1 LKLSTTTPTRTDSTF
16 EAFRSK
22 VAEAHTR
29 VVESNVFDWVT
40 GEYYGEYI
48 TTPYTPEP
56 TLYTKGTPARLGE
69 NWFIEDD
76 GTASPLA
83 PIENRPQ
90 STDLAPVIE
99 LFPQKPSVEVRS
111 SPIRGPKPQVI
122 SNLIAPALC
131 ILKFEQRPTPWL
143 DDIAFGA
150 IYTGPGLI
158 NGKHSVSLADVKKV
172 LRLSV
177 ISTATAATCLLNH
190 ERQPMSTRQLQ
201 RVVEAAR
208 TALRGV
214 VLHLERHPQILQS
227 IDMQVDFNRL
237 WRRQEVHPESSSS
250 NEHSMKQ
257 QALELI
263 RSNTPTKAIAREL
276 GISKNTVKVWR
287 KEANTDPEEGGVN
300 SS

>member
-1 LKLSTTTPTRTDSTF
+1 MKLSATTPPRTDSTF
-16 EAFRSK
+16 EALRSK

-29 VVESNVFDWVT
+29 VIESHVFDRMT

-56 TLYTKGTPARLGE
+56 THYTRGTPARLGE

-122 SNLIAPALC
+122 NNLIAPALC

-150 IYTGPGLI
+150 ICTGPGLI
-158 NGKHSVSLADVKKV
+158 SGKHSVSLADVKKV

-190 ERQPMSTRQLQ
+190 ERQPMSTRQIQ

-208 TALRGV
+208 TALRGIA
-214 VLHLERHPQILQS
+214 LHLERHPDILRS
-227 IDMQVDFNRL
+227 IDAQIDFDKFWTSNDD
-237 WRRQEVHPESSSS
+237 QTKSDAPAQHPK
-250 NEHSMKQ
+250 KQ
-257 QALELI
+257 QALEMI
-263 RSNTPTKAIAREL
+263 KVGVPTKTTARKL
-276 GISKNTVKVWR
+276 GISKNTVKKWGH
-287 KEANTDPEEGGVN
+287 EAQAAGGQ
-300 SS
+300 

>member
-1 LKLSTTTPTRTDSTF
+1 MKLIATTPPRTNSTF
-16 EAFRSK
+16 EALRSK

-29 VVESNVFDWVT
+29 VIESHVFDRVT

-56 TLYTKGTPARLGE
+56 THYTRGTPARLGE

-76 GTASPLA
+76 GTASPLV
-83 PIENRPQ
+83 PIDNRPQ

-99 LFPQKPSVEVRS
+99 LFPEKSSVEVRS

-122 SNLIAPALC
+122 DNLIAPALC

-158 NGKHSVSLADVKKV
+158 SGKHSVSLADVKKV

-208 TALRGV
+208 TALRGIA
-214 VLHLERHPQILQS
+214 LYLERHPEILQS
-227 IDMQVDFNRL
+227 IDVTVDFKKL
-237 WRRQEVHPESSSS
+237 WKPPDTHPEPANC
-250 NEHSMKQ
+250 NEHPMKQ

-263 RSNTPTKAIAREL
+263 KSKAPTKAIAREL
-276 GISKNTVKVWR
+276 GISRNTVRGWKQEVN
-287 KEANTDPEEGGVN
+287 AGSGEGGVN
-300 SS
+300 DC